1 MSVFDDIK
9 ARTDIVQ
16 LVSQYVKLKK
26 AGRNF
31 KGLCPFHNEK
41 TPSFMVSP
49 EKQIAYCFGCHK
61 GGDVFKFTELVEKMD
76 VHEVVEFLAEK
87 AGVDTSKYDTGR
99 IGGMSS
105 EQRAQRK
112 EKKELVRDVC
122 THCAKFYEAQMWDT
136 ADGQKVLNYLRDRG
150 LTDETIKQFQIGF
163 SPDSYEATYEYLL
176 SNGHNK
182 DDIVSSGQAAVKS
195 TDSSKIFDKFRLRL
209 MFPIWDKRGR
219 VIGFGGRKLRKED
232 EPKYLNSPDS
242 PVYNKSHVIYGWN
255 KAVDTV
261 KSEDRVIFV
270 EGYFDVIALHQAGYK
285 NSVAT
290 SGTAITDEQLKFVK
304 RFTKNVYL
312 TFDSDNA
319 GQKAALRA
327 TELAVKNDLK
337 TYIVSLGEYK
347 DPDEVCKAGENL
359 FEQYLDEA
367 KYYLDHYFCEI
378 VEAEAGKNLTSSDKI
393 RLCEKFFEILLLSTE
408 DIEIK
413 EYLEKLSFK
422 LHIESQDVCDKFHR
436 FKVEKEKYAYKGS
449 VKEDLKEEQGSKFS
463 PLDYLFGFIITFPE
477 TIDSVK
483 NELSENDLPET
494 AKNVYKELVTHYN
507 GTALDTEAFF
517 DAMDGG
523 YIETLKVVS
532 LLIETQY
539 GSRLSKEE
547 LCIEA
552 SAIAKR
558 VKKLQE
564 RNQKRELKFQMK
576 EARSKGEKQ
585 EEEQFFKKYSDL
597 IKSP

>member
-1 MSVFDDIK
+1 MTIFEDIK
-9 ARTDIVQ
+9 AKTDIVQ
-16 LVSQYVKLKK
+16 LVGQYVKLKK

-61 GGDVFKFTELVEKMD
+61 GGDIFKFTELTENMDMHEAVEL
-76 VHEVVEFLAEK
+76 LAEK
-87 AGVDTSKYDTGR
+87 AGVDTTKYDTGK

-105 EQRAQRK
+105 EKRAERK
-112 EKKELVRDVC
+112 EEKELVREIC
-122 THCAKFYEAQMWDT
+122 THCASFYEAQLWEKG
-136 ADGQKVLNYLRDRG
+136 DGQKVLEYLRGRG
-150 LTDETIKQFQIGF
+150 VKDEIIKDFQIGF
-163 SPDSYEATYEYLL
+163 APDSYERTYEYLIGQGC
-176 SNGHNK
+176 SK
-182 DDIVSSGQAAVKS
+182 DHIISSGQVSVRS
-195 TDSSKIFDKFRLRL
+195 TDSSKVFDRFRLRL

-219 VIGFGGRKLRKED
+219 VIGFGGRKLKGED
-232 EPKYLNSPDS
+232 EPKYLNSPDT
-242 PVYNKSHVIYGWN
+242 PVYNKSRVIYGWN
-255 KAVDTV
+255 KAVDAV
-261 KSEDRVIFV
+261 KAEDKVIFV

-285 NSVAT
+285 NAVAT

-312 TFDSDNA
+312 TFDSDSA

-327 TELAVKNDLK
+327 TDLALKNNLK
-337 TYIVSLGEYK
+337 VYVVSLGDYK
-347 DPDEVCKAGENL
+347 DPDEVCKADKGL
-359 FEQYLDEA
+359 FEGCLKDA
-367 KYYLDHYFCEI
+367 KYYLDHYFDEI
-378 VEAEAGKNLTSSDKI
+378 IEAEVSKNLTSSDKI
-393 RLCEKFFEILLLSTE
+393 RLCEKFFEILLLSSE

-413 EYLEKLSFK
+413 DYLEKLSFK
-422 LHIESQDVCDKFHR
+422 LHIESQDVHDKFHR
-436 FKVEKEKYAYKGS
+436 FKVEKEKYEHRSPTKENPEEKGGP
-449 VKEDLKEEQGSKFS
+449 EFS
-463 PLDYLFGFIITFPE
+463 PIDYFFGFLMTFPE
-477 TIDSVK
+477 AIDSVK
-483 NELSENDLPET
+483 DVLAENDLEET
-494 AKNVYKELVTHYN
+494 AKNVYKALTTNYN

-523 YIETLKVVS
+523 YLETLKVVS

-547 LCIEA
+547 LCSEA
-552 SAIAKR
+552 VAIANR

-576 EARSKGEKQ
+576 EARSKGMAE